1 MTEAY
6 TGARRSPITRRR
18 LARLWWAMAEKPQPD
33 PVPVDDPPP
42 HPAEPLQ
49 ITTPVIGIQDRR
61 VSNKGVRVEP
71 RMDSSELRDFARED
85 EDAMLALEQIEKS
98 IRGQLRG

>member
-1 MTEAY
+1 MNEE
-6 TGARRSPITRRR
+6 R
-18 LARLWWAMAEKPQPD
+18 PQPD
-33 PVPVDDPPP
+33 PVPVEDPPP

-49 ITTPVIGIQDRR
+49 ITTPVIDIQDLEHKAGPDTR

-98 IRGQLRG
+98 IRGQLPG